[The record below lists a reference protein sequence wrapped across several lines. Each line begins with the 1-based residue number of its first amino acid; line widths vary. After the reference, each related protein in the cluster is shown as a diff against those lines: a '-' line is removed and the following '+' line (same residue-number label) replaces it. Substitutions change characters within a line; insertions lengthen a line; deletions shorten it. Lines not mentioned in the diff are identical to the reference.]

1 MKFLDTFLV
10 RTAAISALVCG
21 AFVSPVT
28 AAEPANQETKREFK
42 VSRVSL
48 VDLVGRVTVKTH
60 KGNTTVVKF
69 TGPGK
74 AMQFV
79 SFDVRDGE
87 LTVRGK
93 STNAGTVVT
102 STTGKGSGGT
112 VIIGNSSTIA
122 IGPNTST
129 TVIIGDKVTKTTS
142 MKVRWSLSVTVPSGQ
157 PLKLSGYIGDAAI
170 GDIRAPLNVDVQGA
184 SDLKVGSISSGRI
197 RLSGA
202 GTAEIARVD
211 GDLDI
216 DVLGAGDVTVQDG
229 QIGALAVKVKGAGDV
244 KIGGKAQRARLSV
257 VGSGD
262 IEVNAVAEKP
272 KISIVGSGDVSVGS

>member
-1 MKFLDTFLV
+1 MNILDTFIV
-10 RTAAISALVCG
+10 RIAAISALACG
-21 AFVSPVT
+21 AFVSAVN
-28 AAEPANQETKREFK
+28 AAEPAIQESKREFK

-48 VDLVGRVTVKTH
+48 VDLVGRVAVKTH
-60 KGNTTVVKF
+60 KGNTTVVNF
-69 TGPGK
+69 VGPGK
-74 AMQFV
+74 EMEYV

-87 LTVRGK
+87 LTIRGK
-93 STNAGTVVT
+93 STNTGTVVS

-112 VIIGNSSTIA
+112 VIIGNSTIVA

-184 SDLKVGSISSGRI
+184 SDLKVGAISSGRI

-211 GDLDI
+211 GDLKI
-216 DVLGAGDVTVQDG
+216 EILGAGDVTVEEG
-229 QIGALAVKVKGAGDV
+229 QIGNLAVKVQGAGDV

-257 VGSGD
+257 IGSGD

-272 KISIVGSGDVSVGS
+272 KISIVGNGDISVGS